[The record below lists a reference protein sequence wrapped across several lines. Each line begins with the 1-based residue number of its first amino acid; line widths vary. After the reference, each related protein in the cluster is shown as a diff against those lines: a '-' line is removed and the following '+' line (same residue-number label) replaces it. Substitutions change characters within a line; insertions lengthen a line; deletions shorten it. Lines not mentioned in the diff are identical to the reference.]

1 MKKIAVNVVPT
12 IGTAE
17 VSVKKN
23 YEIVKIHIDKDC
35 FTVYRDE
42 NGNYYLLP
50 ESTRLLVKSTPT
62 KSYENITIRE
72 KKYTMTLTRFDT
84 GQYSLSYLVTQ

>member
-1 MKKIAVNVVPT
+1 MKKITVNVVPV
-12 IGTAE
+12 IGTTE

-42 NGNYYLLP
+42 YKRYFLLP
-50 ESTRLLVKSTPT
+50 ESTQLRVKSSPT
-62 KSYENITIRE
+62 GSYENITIRE